1 MKRLWYIKDS
11 KGVASILTS
20 PLEAEESL
28 ARHTQWVA
36 RTRGFG
42 TIKTK
47 LVLAADWESGDIT
60 VQSIEGYQG
69 W

>member
-20 PLEAEESL
+20 PAEADESL
-28 ARHTQWVA
+28 ARHTQYIS

-42 TIKTK
+42 KILTK
-47 LVLAADWESGDIT
+47 LVPLADWEAEKVTIHT
-60 VQSIEGYQG
+60 IEGYD